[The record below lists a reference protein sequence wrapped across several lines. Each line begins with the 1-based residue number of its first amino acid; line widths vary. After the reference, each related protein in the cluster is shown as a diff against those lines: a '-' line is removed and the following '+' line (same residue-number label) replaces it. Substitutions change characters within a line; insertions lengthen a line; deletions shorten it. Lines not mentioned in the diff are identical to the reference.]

1 MQTSHSP
8 GLQTLTR
15 SLTAMLMWCC
25 IWSAQ
30 AVELDSRRSL
40 IEVKHDIQYLEDPK
54 HTLSPQQLLQTQ
66 PNWRKNPDAVFNQG
80 YNHSSWWLR
89 FPIDNRSQIHEWI
102 MEISYPVLDH
112 LDVYLIENNQIK
124 QSWLLGDKKP
134 FATRPILHRNFLIPI
149 RVTPATRAEILIKVR
164 TTSAVQVPINLWQP
178 ESFNQHN
185 ELRSALQG
193 YFFGGLG
200 IIAIYNLLMFLALK
214 DRAYL
219 YYVGYVV
226 CVALFV
232 ACLGGWAFQYFW
244 PNATDWNDR
253 AIVLF
258 LSIALFSGSM
268 FVRLFLN
275 TRDIS
280 KSIHRIQ
287 NTVVSSNLIVA
298 MLTLILPYDLSIRM
312 VIALAALTCAWGLGL
327 GVFTWHRGLAAARYY
342 TVAWAML
349 LISALVL
356 VLSKVHIL
364 PSNVITENAIQAGTL
379 LEAVLLS
386 FAMAERI
393 NQERALR
400 FNAQQQALQS
410 QTQAREELELRVTER
425 TQELEE
431 ANHKLLEL
439 SQTDQLTG
447 IKNRGFLDL
456 YLDKQIRRFAESQ
469 RSMTVLLIDADHFK
483 PINDT
488 HGHQVG
494 DDCLQEIARRVEN
507 ETRWPGDVAARY
519 GGEEFCVILPD
530 TGLAGANIVAERIRK
545 SVAEDP
551 VNTRIGPLNLSVSIG
566 GYAAIPNTAQ
576 EPADFLSYADKAL
589 YAAKGNGR
597 NQVQFFNASESQTD
611 SALPPS

>member
-1 MQTSHSP
+1 MQASHNP
-8 GLQTLTR
+8 RLQTLTR
-15 SLTAMLMWCC
+15 ALAAMLMWCC
-25 IWSAQ
+25 TLSAQ
-30 AVELDSRRSL
+30 AVELDSRHTL
-40 IEVKHDIQYLEDPK
+40 IEVKHDIQYLEDPE
-54 HTLSPQQLLQTQ
+54 HSLSPQQLLQAQ
-66 PNWRKNPDAVFNQG
+66 PDWRKNPDAVFNQG

-134 FATRPILHRNFLIPI
+134 FIARPILHRNFLIPI
-149 RVTPATRAEILIKVR
+149 QVTPATCAEILIKVR
-164 TTSAVQVPINLWQP
+164 TASSVQVPINIWQP

-200 IIAIYNLLMFLALK
+200 IIAIYNLLMFFALK

-226 CVALFV
+226 CLALFV

-258 LSIALFSGSM
+258 LSLALGSGSM
-268 FVRLFLN
+268 FVRLFLD
-275 TRDIS
+275 TRTIS
-280 KSIHRIQ
+280 KSIDMIQ
-287 NTVVSSNLIVA
+287 KTIVSSSLIVT
-298 MLTLILPYDLSIRM
+298 MLGLMLPYNLSIRL
-312 VIALAALTCAWGLGL
+312 VIALAAFICVWGLGI
-327 GVFTWHRGLAAARYY
+327 GVYSWHRGLAAARYY

-356 VLSKVHIL
+356 ALSKIHIL
-364 PSNVITENAIQAGTL
+364 PSNVITNNAIQAGTL

-410 QTQAREELELRVTER
+410 QTQAREELEQRVSER
-425 TQELEE
+425 TKELEQ
-431 ANHKLLEL
+431 ANLKLLEL

-456 YLDKQIRRFAESQ
+456 YLEKQIRRFAESQ
-469 RSMTVLLIDADHFK
+469 RSVTVLLIDADHFK

-494 DDCLQEIARRVEN
+494 DDCLQEIAKRVED
-507 ETRWPGDVAARY
+507 ETRWPGDVASRY

-530 TGLAGANIVAERIRK
+530 TGLRGAKIVAERIRK
-545 SVAEDP
+545 SVAEAP
-551 VNTRIGPLNLSVSIG
+551 VNTRIGPLNLSISIG
-566 GYAAIPNTAQ
+566 GYAAIPNTTQ
-576 EPADFLSYADKAL
+576 EPAEFLSYADKAL
-589 YAAKGNGR
+589 YAAKHNGR
-597 NQVQFFNASESQTD
+597 NQVQFFNNPETD
-611 SALPPS
+611 QG